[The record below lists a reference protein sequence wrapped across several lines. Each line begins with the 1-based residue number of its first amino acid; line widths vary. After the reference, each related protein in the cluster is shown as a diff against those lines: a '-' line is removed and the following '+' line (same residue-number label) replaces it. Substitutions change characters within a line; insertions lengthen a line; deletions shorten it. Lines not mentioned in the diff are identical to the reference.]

1 MKTVTNKKRV
11 ATLLVITIAFS
22 FDFLHAQE
30 REIVVKVIAP
40 RATPRNAQL
49 FITGNHLL
57 MGEWDAGVVRMKK
70 ENDTVWSFRGHF
82 PEAFFLEF
90 KITRGNWNTEAL
102 YEAASVPPNTML
114 TIKNDTVVTL
124 HPIGWKDFGFKIEG
138 GITGTVR
145 YHRGLRTNDL
155 PNPRDVIVWLPPL
168 YEKEKTKRY
177 PVLYMH
183 DGQNIIDPTT
193 SFGGFDWRID
203 EVVDS
208 LVRKNKIEEI
218 IVVGIY
224 NTKDRVLEY
233 SDAKL
238 GRAYVEFVIHTLK
251 PLIDSTYRTK
261 PQPEHTG
268 VMGSSMGGLIS
279 FLFAWWYPEVFSRAG
294 CLSSAF
300 LVDSNKILRDVKMYA
315 GPKKNVRIYLDD
327 GSVGLEARLKP
338 GYDEM
343 ITLLK
348 EKGYTKGKDLEYFHD
363 EGAEHNERAWARRVW
378 RPLVFMFGK

>member
-1 MKTVTNKKRV
+1 MTNRKRV
-11 ATLLVITIAFS
+11 AAILVITIVLGIV
-22 FDFLHAQE
+22 FLHGQE
-30 REIVVKVIAP
+30 REIVVNVIAP
-40 RATPRNAQL
+40 RSTPRDAQL
-49 FITGNHLL
+49 FITGNHFLL
-57 MGEWDAGVVRMKK
+57 GDWDAGAIRMKK
-70 ENDTVWSFRGHF
+70 ESDTVWSFRGPF
-82 PEAFFLEF
+82 PKDFLLEF
-90 KITRGNWNTEAL
+90 KITRGNWNTEAV
-102 YEAASVPPNTML
+102 YEAVSVPPNIIL
-114 TIKNDTVVTL
+114 TVKNDTVVTL
-124 HPIGWKDFGFKIEG
+124 RPIGWKDSGFKIEG
-138 GITGTVR
+138 GITGIVR

-155 PNPRDVIVWLPPL
+155 PNPRDVIILLPPS
-168 YEKEKTKRY
+168 YEKEKTKHY

-208 LVRKNKIEEI
+208 LLKKNRIEEI

-224 NTKDRVLEY
+224 NSKDRELEY
-233 SDAKL
+233 SDTKL

-279 FLFAWWYPEVFSRAG
+279 FLFAWWHPEVFSKAG

-300 LVDSNKILRDVKMYA
+300 LVDSNKILKEVKMYS
-315 GPKKNVRIYLDD
+315 GSKMKVHIYLDN

-348 EKGYTKGKDLEYFHD
+348 EKGYTKGKDLEYFYD